1 MEASR
6 LAIIPIT
13 LAETL
18 RPWRAAGLFHFLQDQ
33 TLLEGLCAEDVQA
46 LLGQQAH
53 TGAPVQT
60 GAGVAAD
67 FGKYPH
73 TTGAL
78 QGQSIGGEQA
88 PTGNKFTAASHSD
101 PVKDSSSS
109 IASTRVMDIPA
120 NPSSM
125 EPEAAKQPAPHAAT
139 TAVAATQTE
148 IPLQLDVKQWPTVW
162 QQAFAKAAPAP
173 ILWSYAALGEDL
185 GGKANPARGACLRGI
200 IGSLQLPKGTS
211 SFWAPAVLNGQG
223 QLEGN
228 ASLFLS
234 GIKLLRPKLVIA
246 IGQDSLTSFAP
257 HVSLTLPFTQELY
270 QGMLVVLLPDF
281 ASLISRADL
290 VEKSIIYLRA
300 CVSTIPSIN
309 LR

>member
-1 MEASR
+1 M
-6 LAIIPIT
+6 AIIPIT

-53 TGAPVQT
+53 TSAPVQT
-60 GAGVAAD
+60 GAGVTAD
-67 FGKYPH
+67 FGTR

-78 QGQSIGGEQA
+78 QGQNIRVEQA
-88 PTGNKFTAASHSD
+88 PTASKFTAAPHYD
-101 PVKDSSSS
+101 AVKDSSSS

-125 EPEAAKQPAPHAAT
+125 APVATKQPAPHAAT
-139 TAVAATQTE
+139 TVMAAKQTE
-148 IPLQLDVKQWPTVW
+148 IPLQLDAKQWPTVW

-223 QLEGN
+223 QLEGD

-257 HVSLTLPFTQELY
+257 HVSLTLLFTQELY